1 MNENSRKTRRNVLI
15 AALCLAG
22 SLIAGPAYAGSYLD
36 RAAILVTDAGRDADY
51 LRGRLSDKE
60 LARVI
65 HTIAEA
71 RVTAASTMQVPKEVA
86 QAHPHLL
93 LVLENY
99 ERAAESAQD
108 GNSQRFLIYQQRAR
122 DEEKVLRGVLKQL
135 GWSLPDK

>member
-1 MNENSRKTRRNVLI
+1 MTRKNRLSRRHFVWFGVL
-15 AALCLAG
+15 AASLTLTGLAH
-22 SLIAGPAYAGSYLD
+22 AGSYLD
-36 RAAILVTDAGRDADY
+36 RVSILVADAGRDADY

-65 HTIAEA
+65 HAIAEA

-99 ERAAESAQD
+99 ERAAEAAKD
-108 GNSQRFLIYQQRAR
+108 GNAQRFLIYQQRAR

-135 GWSLPDK
+135 GWPLPEK